1 MMKLIFGNKKMLDK
15 GVETIKVFGED
26 YNVKLIYKN
35 TKIIEI
41 NVNAT
46 NIEIYTPN
54 KYRHMDNT
62 KLLEIVTRKI
72 YEMIAEVEVES
83 IMEKTRIML
92 KGLAPEDY
100 KIERLSNGKLAEF
113 SYVDRTIIIS
123 PDIIKYRRDILEYT
137 VLYEFC
143 HLKYKRRVKGFKDML
158 RTYMPEYQN
167 YEFVNACI

>member
-1 MMKLIFGNKKMLDK
+1 MKLMFRNKIILEKCN
-15 GVETIKVFGED
+15 ETIKVFGED
-26 YNVKLIYKN
+26 YNVKLIYMN

-41 NVNAT
+41 NINGN
-46 NIEIYTPN
+46 NIDIYTPS
-54 KYRHMDNT
+54 KYKNMNSK
-62 KLLEIVTRKI
+62 KLLEIVTRRI

-100 KIERLSNGKLAEF
+100 KIERLPGGKLAEY
-113 SYVDRTIIIS
+113 SELDRTIIIS
-123 PDIIKYRRDILEYT
+123 PDIIRYRKDILEYT

-158 RTYMPEYQN
+158 KTYMPEYQN
-167 YEFVNACI
+167 YEFVNACL